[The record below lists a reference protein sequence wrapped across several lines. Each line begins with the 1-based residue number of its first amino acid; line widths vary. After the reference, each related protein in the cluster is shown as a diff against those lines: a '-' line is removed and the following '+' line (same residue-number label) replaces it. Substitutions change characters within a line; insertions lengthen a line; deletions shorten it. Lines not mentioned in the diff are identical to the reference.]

1 MGIASSFQQ
10 AVELGIVIEREVAEL
25 EKDEPSRKNKTNEE
39 DKKTKIESA
48 EVKVVQNKTLEIC
61 QFCER
66 RNHVAKNCWSLKAL
80 LPPGALQPHPTP
92 ANWARS
98 VAAPAVQAPAV
109 PLANAQPATPQ
120 APQNQYNS
128 RSRSSAIE
136 QPNQANNF
144 VKQCNYCKK
153 EGHWKNECQILEK
166 NKEKLLREAGNA
178 SSPAAQRAT
187 WGQSESARSSQLNAT
202 QN

>member
-10 AVELGIVIEREVAEL
+10 AVELAIEIEREIAEV
-25 EKDEPSRKNKTNEE
+25 EKDEPRKNKANEE
-39 DKKTKIESA
+39 YKNTKIESA

-66 RNHVAKNCWSLKAL
+66 RNHVAKNCWLLKAL
-80 LPPGALQPHPTP
+80 LPPGALQPHTTQ

-128 RSRSSAIE
+128 RSRSPAVE

-144 VKQCNYCKK
+144 LKQCNYCKK

-166 NKEKLLREAGNA
+166 KNKEKLLREAGNA
-178 SSPAAQRAT
+178 SSPAAQCAT
-187 WGQSESARSSQLNAT
+187 WG
-202 QN
+202 